1 MTTGLAS
8 DVLRTELT
16 ERFYI
21 DGAWV
26 SGALVAE
33 PSAVML
39 DLHLRGV
46 PLQRLQPGGD
56 VVVLVSSRRQKLSDP
71 PDLGLVGHGDHH
83 WLLRN
88 PDPSAVLCAE
98 ETRRGGA
105 WDFLS
110 LAHPRLQTREIGQW
124 SFSCSAE

>member
-8 DVLRTELT
+8 DVLRAELS

-33 PSAVML
+33 PSALML

-56 VVVLVSSRRQKLSDP
+56 VVVLVSSRRQELGSP
-71 PDLGLVGHGDHH
+71 PDLGLVAGGDHH
-83 WLLRN
+83 WLLQN
-88 PDPSAVLCAE
+88 PDPAAVLCAE

-110 LAHPRLQTREIGQW
+110 LAHPQLETREIGQW
-124 SFSCSAE
+124 SLSCGPE